1 MQPLPLMVD
10 IDMGEMNMLDTAMVD
25 TDMVDTDIVDTEVNM
40 LQGWPFVRALIY
52 TQLKNVTQPPVV
64 TNMRYVKL
72 LKGSSV
78 RHSDGKNLVGGHDPP
93 GRTANSS
100 VLTARVYISPHA
112 VERESN
118 PSKWKYKNFEQ

>member
-1 MQPLPLMVD
+1 MVNFT
-10 IDMGEMNMLDTAMVD
+10 ISTV
-25 TDMVDTDIVDTEVNM
+25 
-40 LQGWPFVRALIY
+40 IY

-112 VERESN
+112 VGRECN
-118 PSKWKYKNFEQ
+118 PSKSKSKNVER